1 MRDTNKT
8 LKKKSG
14 QKMTHE
20 SSLIDIP
27 PFLKTVAPGDD
38 FYNYVNGNWLRT
50 STIPPFHT
58 SFGVSEEVEFVIEEK
73 LRAILTKAYT
83 FSETGKKPATN
94 NEEMLDLIGRFALSL
109 LRKEKQKFSI
119 ESLQR
124 KLRYLLC
131 IRDSAEISYQVGSFN
146 RHGISTLLSIGIFK
160 KLSGKVQYTFTISP
174 GSLGLPDL
182 SYYKATAPGKT
193 RTLLSYV
200 AICRKISKAL
210 NIPDISH
217 AIQLESG
224 ISPMLQNSLDDDYLD
239 IKGSEL
245 EAKFPEIKWESLF
258 EGYGLTKHSLWREK
272 VLRVYSLSWLKHLQ
286 KLIRTW
292 PKQNWVDLFTLHM
305 ILHALPILP
314 APFDDFHFEV
324 FGRVLRGQLKK
335 IPQTQLTLNLSK
347 KLLSIPFSHLYIDM
361 YINKELKKEVTDF
374 AKTIVER
381 SAEHLKECEWMEPTT
396 REVAIRKVREMRLG
410 ISHPDKLPSL
420 KFPDLKTDNALENIY
435 ALYATRTNLYLE
447 KVGEKRDISS
457 EPEIWEE
464 PPYVVNAYYYNELN
478 EFFLPAGTLQ
488 FPFYIQN
495 KEKLGWN
502 YGGLG
507 AIIGHEMTH
516 AFDEEGKKYIGA
528 GIRKE
533 WWTRKD
539 TLRYNRMTK
548 NLVLLFNKAKIRG
561 NPVDGSL
568 TLSENIADLGGLGIA
583 LDALHHALKGASEEE
598 KKKQLREFFIS
609 YAVSWRVKH
618 RPRRELQN
626 LFLDVHAPA
635 ELRVNY
641 IVSHFQEWYDAFNV
655 ETANELYIP
664 PEERIVIF

>member
-8 LKKKSG
+8 RKRKSG

-20 SSLIDIP
+20 SSPIDIP

-38 FYNYVNGNWLRT
+38 FYKYVNGNWLRT
-50 STIPPFHT
+50 TTIPPFHT
-58 SFGVSEEVEFVIEEK
+58 SHGVSEEVEASIEEQ
-73 LRAILTKAYT
+73 LQTILKRAYT
-83 FSETGKKPATN
+83 FSEKGKRPETKH
-94 NEEMLDLIGRFALSL
+94 EEMLDLLGRFALSL
-109 LRKEKQKFSI
+109 LRKEKQKYSV

-124 KLRYLLC
+124 NLRYLLC
-131 IRDSAEISYQVGSFN
+131 IRDSNEISYQLGSFN
-146 RHGISTLLSIGIFK
+146 RHGISTLLSLGIFK
-160 KLSGKVQYTFTISP
+160 KLSGKVQYTFTLSP

-200 AICRKISKAL
+200 AICRKISKELA
-210 NIPDISH
+210 IPDISH

-224 ISPMLQNSLDDDYLD
+224 VSPVLQESLDDDYVD
-239 IKGSEL
+239 MKGSEL
-245 EAKFPEIKWESLF
+245 ETKFPEIGWESLF

-272 VLRVYSLSWLKHLQ
+272 VIRVYSLQWLKFLQ
-286 KLIRTW
+286 KLMRTW

-335 IPQTQLTLNLSK
+335 IPQAQLTLNLSK
-347 KLLSIPFSHLYIDM
+347 KLLSIPFSYLYIHM
-361 YINKELKKEVTDF
+361 YIKKELKKEVTDF

-381 SAEHLKECEWMEPTT
+381 TAQHLKECEWMEPQT
-396 REVAIRKVREMRLG
+396 REIAIRKVKSMRLG
-410 ISHPDKLPSL
+410 ISHPDKLPTLS
-420 KFPDLKTDNALENIY
+420 FPDLKTDNALENVY
-435 ALYATRTNLYLE
+435 ALYETRTNLYLE
-447 KVGEKRDISS
+447 KVSETGNVAA

-488 FPFYIQN
+488 FPFYIQS
-495 KEKLGWN
+495 KEKIGWN

-516 AFDEEGKKYIGA
+516 AFDEEGKKYIDA
-528 GIRKE
+528 GVRKD

-539 TLRYNRMTK
+539 TLHYNRITK
-548 NLVLLFNKAKIRG
+548 NLVLLFNKAKVRG
-561 NPVDGSL
+561 NPVDGYL

-583 LDALHHALKGASEEE
+583 LDALLQELKGGSEEE
-598 KKKQLREFFIS
+598 RKKQVREFFIS

-635 ELRVNY
+635 ELRVNS
-641 IVSHFQEWYDAFNV
+641 IVSHFQEWYDAFDV
-655 ETANELYIP
+655 KTGNELYIP